1 MPLVPLTR
9 EFRAS
14 SRPLLNQAVNE
25 TQAPPGKKTALKRW
39 LEETID
45 SNGVQIF
52 LSVTL
57 FVTLFLP
64 DIWVVSNISND
75 NDFILNAVR
84 ARARGARARL
94 ARRRA
99 TDGVSERERSGA
111 QILLTSFVFFVIEM
125 VCLCVARREYRG
137 SFFFC
142 MDMLGTVSILLD
154 VTMFARMVNNWSA
167 DGVNDGSVLRAA
179 RVAKIGAKSGRLAKL
194 VRLFRL
200 LFSKDDNGVRRCARL
215 ANSGARPYAA
225 WSFPPGFV
233 CGAGEGPAAGFHGLG
248 AAVQVARAARRSSRD
263 DYHRRHAVAHLHTGR
278 PLSRVIR

>member
-84 ARARGARARL
+84 ARARAARAR
-94 ARRRA
+94 
-99 TDGVSERERSGA
+99 GA
-111 QILLTSFVFFVIEM
+111 
-125 VCLCVARREYRG
+125 
-137 SFFFC
+137 
-142 MDMLGTVSILLD
+142 LGTPCE
-154 VTMFARMVNNWSA
+154 N
-167 DGVNDGSVLRAA
+167 
-179 RVAKIGAKSGRLAKL
+179 
-194 VRLFRL
+194 
-200 LFSKDDNGVRRCARL
+200 
-215 ANSGARPYAA
+215 
-225 WSFPPGFV
+225 
-233 CGAGEGPAAGFHGLG
+233 
-248 AAVQVARAARRSSRD
+248 
-263 DYHRRHAVAHLHTGR
+263 
-278 PLSRVIR
+278 

>member
-84 ARARGARARL
+84 ARAR
-94 ARRRA
+94 ARR
-99 TDGVSERERSGA
+99 
-111 QILLTSFVFFVIEM
+111 
-125 VCLCVARREYRG
+125 
-137 SFFFC
+137 
-142 MDMLGTVSILLD
+142 
-154 VTMFARMVNNWSA
+154 
-167 DGVNDGSVLRAA
+167 
-179 RVAKIGAKSGRLAKL
+179 
-194 VRLFRL
+194 
-200 LFSKDDNGVRRCARL
+200 
-215 ANSGARPYAA
+215 
-225 WSFPPGFV
+225 
-233 CGAGEGPAAGFHGLG
+233 
-248 AAVQVARAARRSSRD
+248 ARAACAAPRDGWGFRARTVRRADSPHIVRLLRD
-263 DYHRRHAVAHLHTGR
+263 RNGMPVRGATRVPGQLLLLHGHARHRVDSARRHDVRSHGQ
-278 PLSRVIR
+278 

>member
-84 ARARGARARL
+84 ARTRAARARGL
-94 ARRRA
+94 
-99 TDGVSERERSGA
+99 
-111 QILLTSFVFFVIEM
+111 
-125 VCLCVARREYRG
+125 RG
-137 SFFFC
+137 
-142 MDMLGTVSILLD
+142 
-154 VTMFARMVNNWSA
+154 
-167 DGVNDGSVLRAA
+167 
-179 RVAKIGAKSGRLAKL
+179 
-194 VRLFRL
+194 
-200 LFSKDDNGVRRCARL
+200 
-215 ANSGARPYAA
+215 
-225 WSFPPGFV
+225 
-233 CGAGEGPAAGFHGLG
+233 
-248 AAVQVARAARRSSRD
+248 AARRMGFQSANGPARRFSS
-263 DYHRRHAVAHLHTGR
+263 HR
-278 PLSRVIR
+278 SSSS